1 MSWKKGKMDEAAK
14 KTTLRYIPYGL
25 FVVGTKDDTGK
36 VNAFAANWLTQT
48 SFKPPLVVMAA
59 KADAPSTAQ
68 VEQSKIF
75 CVNVIES
82 GGTALASKFFG
93 HVEPEGNKFGDVE
106 FSLSPNGCPVLKDAL
121 GYFECRLVD
130 KLALGDHTILVG
142 EVVEAAVQKE
152 GAPLTLKE
160 TGFNYGG

>member
-1 MSWKKGKMDEAAK
+1 MDENAK
-14 KTTLRYIPYGL
+14 KTALRHIPYGL
-25 FVVGTKDDTGK
+25 FVVGTKDDSGK
-36 VNAFAANWLTQT
+36 VNAFAANWLTQA

-68 VEQSKIF
+68 IEQSKVF
-75 CVNVIES
+75 CVNVIET

-106 FSLSPNGCPVLKDAL
+106 FELSPNGCPVLKDAIA
-121 GYFECRLVD
+121 YFECKLVD
-130 KLALGDHTILVG
+130 EVAMGDHSILVG
-142 EVVEAAVQKE
+142 EVVEAGVQKE
-152 GAPLTLKE
+152 AAPLTLKE